1 MCEAAMGRW
10 VWPWIFGVEGVVLL
24 VGGFVGRRRRNA
36 AIRVRATGLELK
48 PTRAPGLSQAL
59 AFVLMFFG
67 VVGLAVCVWS
77 ITHLGR

>member
-1 MCEAAMGRW
+1 M
-10 VWPWIFGVEGVVLL
+10 EGVVLL

-59 AFVLMFFG
+59 AFVLMFCG
-67 VVGLAVCVWS
+67 AVGLAVCVWC
-77 ITHLGR
+77 IVRVGR